1 MVPAPRPGLIEEYE
15 QYVAACAEYNR
26 LSLQLQGEPENCD
39 PERLAEANFA
49 PRCKHVRTSGLR
61 CLAPALRGRTLCYAH
76 TRMAAGKKAGLQLPP
91 LEDASSIALAAMQI
105 VQQLLDGKVERKT
118 AAIALYGVQI
128 VASTLNHKPFAAMP
142 TSLVLEDAGLP
153 PEEELLGDNVNN
165 AQSAPEAG
173 SAIAE
178 KPVEK
183 PSEKTSRN
191 GKSSGA
197 ELRPD
202 ISEETSRNGS
212 AVWSI
217 PMLGSDDACDTSE
230 MSHLRSA
237 PH

>member
-15 QYVAACAEYNR
+15 QYIAACAEYNR
-26 LSLQLQGEPENCD
+26 VSLQGEPENCD
-39 PERLAEANFA
+39 PDRLAEANFA

-105 VQQLLDGKVERKT
+105 VQQLLDGKIDRKT
-118 AAIALYGVQI
+118 AAVSLYGIQI
-128 VASTLNHKPFAAMP
+128 VASTLNHKPFAATP

-153 PEEELLGDNVNN
+153 PEEELLCDTVNSV
-165 AQSAPEAG
+165 QTGPEAG
-173 SAIAE
+173 PAISE
-178 KPVEK
+178 KPLER

-191 GKSSGA
+191 GSTRGA
-197 ELRPD
+197 ELRPE
-202 ISEETSRNGS
+202 ISEKTTGNG
-212 AVWSI
+212 ATAWSM
-217 PMLGSDDACDTSE
+217 PMPESGGACDAPN
-230 MSHLRSA
+230 MSQLRGA